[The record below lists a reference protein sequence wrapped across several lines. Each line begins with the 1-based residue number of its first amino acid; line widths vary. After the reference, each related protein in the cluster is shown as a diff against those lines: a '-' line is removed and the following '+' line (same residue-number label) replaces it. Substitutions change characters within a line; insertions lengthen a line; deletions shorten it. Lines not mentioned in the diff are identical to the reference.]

1 MITVGL
7 VDRAIDQWETGF
19 GRSTIKNTVST
30 LVLVPNEAV
39 RDGIIARDLATDRAV
54 AERLATLSAARNR
67 ARLVTSLSPTS
78 PSLSTGGPRRG
89 GWHHSWGNGVTILAT
104 TALRISEVSGLRVGD
119 LDLVRG

>member
-1 MITVGL
+1 MITAGL

-78 PSLSTGGPRRG
+78 PSLSNWWPASWRLAPVVGRRG
-89 GWHHSWGNGVTILAT
+89 HDPCHDRA
-104 TALRISEVSGLRVGD
+104 AD
-119 LDLVRG
+119 Q